1 MSEQEPNSSKPASA
15 TRPPDFVLPKFE
27 NAGARRRSGE
37 PEIYLSWGGE
47 IYGPT
52 AADDV
57 VAGVRTSYFE
67 EGALYWFEGQSE
79 WLPVSG
85 FPEIAPTLAATR
97 NTGVAGNSSGDRAQ
111 HGHAESGGEAVLD
124 RLSGGAKRPKTPRAP
139 KARGDY
145 RGIGIV
151 IAFVLLA
158 VGLTVGILLLLHM
171 FMRG

>member
-1 MSEQEPNSSKPASA
+1 MSEQQPTSSKPESAS
-15 TRPPDFVLPKFE
+15 RPPDFVLPKLE
-27 NAGARRRSGE
+27 SAGARRRPGE

-47 IYGPT
+47 IYGPA

-57 VAGVRTSYFE
+57 LAGVRASYYE

-85 FPEIAPTLAATR
+85 FPEIAPTLTARR
-97 NTGVAGNSSGDRAQ
+97 NFASVEQPADGVTHGDPGVDDKNVAGGVSPLQ
-111 HGHAESGGEAVLD
+111 
-124 RLSGGAKRPKTPRAP
+124 KRPKIPRAP
-139 KARGDY
+139 RAKGDY

-158 VGLTVGILLLLHM
+158 VGLTVGILLLLHI